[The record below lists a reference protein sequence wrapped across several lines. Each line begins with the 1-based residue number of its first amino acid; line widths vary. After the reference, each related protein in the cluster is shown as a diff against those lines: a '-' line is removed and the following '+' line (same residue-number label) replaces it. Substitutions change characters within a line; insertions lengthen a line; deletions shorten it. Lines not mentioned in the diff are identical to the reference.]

1 MVSKTLEI
9 FSSVYYVVYMDK
21 KFQEIPRSSTEI
33 KEVYMDKKFQEITR
47 TRTEIKE
54 VYIKRLQK
62 MRGQMI
68 TLCSVH
74 EVIARGQVGQVR

>member
-1 MVSKTLEI
+1 M
-9 FSSVYYVVYMDK
+9 
-21 KFQEIPRSSTEI
+21 EI

-47 TRTEIKE
+47 SRTEIKE

-62 MRGQMI
+62 MCGWMI

-74 EVIARGQVGQVR
+74 DVTNRAQPPVM